1 MIWTTL
7 FWRGAL
13 ERLLKTVAQT
23 LVGYVVVGTTGLL
36 DVDWLTAAS
45 VAGAAGLASL
55 LTSIGNADF
64 VAGTDPGPGKH
75 VADPDGGIHLD
86 RTEPNGGIH
95 LDGGVHLD
103 NEVRAARRID
113 LQ

>member
-7 FWRGAL
+7 FWRGAA
-13 ERLLKTVAQT
+13 ERFVKTVAQT

-64 VAGTDPGPGKH
+64 VAGIDPDPGKH
-75 VADPDGGIHLD
+75 AADPDGGIHLD
-86 RTEPNGGIH
+86 SDAPQ
-95 LDGGVHLD
+95 
-103 NEVRAARRID
+103 VRAARQINLD
-113 LQ
+113 